1 MPIARSAPES
11 FAPLV
16 KRVLPAVV
24 NIAVTE
30 TVSGGDVLGELPP
43 ELRDTP
49 LGREFRRRFGNRRE
63 QTMGAGSG
71 FIIDPSGLIVTN
83 NHVVGHADKIVV
95 SLTDGTRLPARVI
108 GTDELTDVALIKVQA
123 SGPLPAVAFGDSRQ
137 VEVGDWVLAAGNP
150 FGLGGSVTAGII
162 SARGRDL
169 GAGPFD
175 NFLQL
180 DAPINPGNSGGPI
193 FNMDGQVI
201 AISTA
206 IVSPSGGSVGIG
218 FATPSE
224 LRHADRQPAAR
235 QRPYRARLARRVG
248 GGLAEGGVTVAS
260 VERTSPAARAGHPA
274 GRYDPGGE
282 RRAHRDLARPDP
294 RGRRGVARHQREP
307 VDPSAGPRDGR
318 TGHGRPPAQR
328 RAPAEG
334 ARSMRILVVEDD
346 KDVGGLRRA
355 RPEGG
360 GPRRGARRQRPR
372 RPVPGRERGVRR
384 GDPGPHAARRHRRHA
399 TAGDAARRRR
409 TPCRC

>member
-1 MPIARSAPES
+1 MHRRGLLLVLVLFVTACTGTPGSAIARSAPES
-11 FAPLV
+11 FSPLV
-16 KRVLPAVV
+16 KRVLPSVV

-30 TVSGGDVLGELPP
+30 TVSGGQVLRELPP

-49 LGREFRRRFGNRRE
+49 LGREFRKRFGNRRE

-71 FIIDPSGLIVTN
+71 FVIDPSGLIVTN
-83 NHVVGHADKIVV
+83 NHVVGHADNIVV
-95 SLTDGTRLPARVI
+95 GLTDGTRLPARVI

-123 SGPLPAVAFGDSRQ
+123 TGPLSAVAFGDSRQ

-201 AISTA
+201 AVSTA

-224 LRHADRQPAAR
+224 LIMPIITKL
-235 QRPYRARLARRVG
+235 RASGRIERGWLGVSV
-248 GGLAEGGVTVAS
+248 ENSDNGVTVAG
-260 VERTSPAARAGHPA
+260 VERTSPAARAGIRQGDA
-274 GRYDPGGE
+274 ILAVNGE
-282 RRAHRDLARPDP
+282 RI
-294 RGRRGVARHQREP
+294 
-307 VDPSAGPRDGR
+307 
-318 TGHGRPPAQR
+318 
-328 RAPAEG
+328 EG
-334 ARSMRILVVEDD
+334 ARGLIRTVAAVSPGSNVNLTIRRQGREM
-346 KDVGGLRRA
+346 DVSVTVGR
-355 RPEGG
+355 RPEN
-360 GPRRGARRQRPR
+360 GA
-372 RPVPGRERGVRR
+372 G
-384 GDPGPHAARRHRRHA
+384 
-399 TAGDAARRRR
+399 
-409 TPCRC
+409 

>member
-1 MPIARSAPES
+1 MTLWRSFHSGRSHRFAVLLLVFCVTACAGVPGSAVARSAPES

-30 TVSGGDVLGELPP
+30 TVSGGDVLSELPP

-63 QTMGAGSG
+63 QSMGAGSG
-71 FIIDPSGLIVTN
+71 FIIDASGLIVTN

-108 GTDELTDVALIKVQA
+108 GSDELTDVALIKVEA
-123 SGPLPAVAFGDSRQ
+123 SGPLPAVVFGDSRV

-169 GAGPFD
+169 GAGPCYYFR
-175 NFLQL
+175 QL
-180 DAPINPGNSGGPI
+180 NAPINPGDAGGPI

-224 LRHADRQPAAR
+224 LLIPIVNQLRTSGHI
-235 QRPYRARLARRVG
+235 QRGWLGVSG
-248 GGLAEGGVTVAS
+248 DDSQKGGVNVAS
-260 VERTSPAARAGHPA
+260 GERTSPAARAG
-274 GRYDPGGE
+274 
-282 RRAHRDLARPDP
+282 
-294 RGRRGVARHQREP
+294 
-307 VDPSAGPRDGR
+307 
-318 TGHGRPPAQR
+318 
-328 RAPAEG
+328 
-334 ARSMRILVVEDD
+334 
-346 KDVGGLRRA
+346 LR
-355 RPEGG
+355 
-360 GPRRGARRQRPR
+360 
-372 RPVPGRERGVRR
+372 
-384 GDPGPHAARRHRRHA
+384 
-399 TAGDAARRRR
+399 AGD
-409 TPCRC
+409 TSLMLNG

>member
-1 MPIARSAPES
+1 MKFGQRANVSTAPPRAGEALRGRRLAVLLVAFLVSACSAVPGSAVARSSPES

-30 TVSGGDVLGELPP
+30 TVTGGEVLNDLPP

-71 FIIDPSGLIVTN
+71 FVIDPSGLIVTN

-95 SLTDGTRLPARVI
+95 VLTDGTRLPAKLM

-123 SGPLPAVAFGDSRQ
+123 TGPLPAVSFGDSRV

-162 SARGRDL
+162 SALGRDL

-193 FNMDGQVI
+193 FNMAGQVI
-201 AISTA
+201 AVSTA

-224 LRHADRQPAAR
+224 LVMPIITQL
-235 QRPYRARLARRVG
+235 RASGRIERGWLGVSV
-248 GGLAEGGVTVAS
+248 EDSDNGVTIAN
-260 VERTSPAARAGHPA
+260 VERTGPAARAGLRQGDTVLA
-274 GRYDPGGE
+274 VNGE
-282 RRAHRDLARPDP
+282 RIAAARGLIRSVAAVSPGSNVNLSIRRQGREIEVP
-294 RGRRGVARHQREP
+294 VTVGRR
-307 VDPSAGPRDGR
+307 PSDGAG
-318 TGHGRPPAQR
+318 
-328 RAPAEG
+328 
-334 ARSMRILVVEDD
+334 
-346 KDVGGLRRA
+346 
-355 RPEGG
+355 
-360 GPRRGARRQRPR
+360 
-372 RPVPGRERGVRR
+372 
-384 GDPGPHAARRHRRHA
+384 
-399 TAGDAARRRR
+399 
-409 TPCRC
+409 

>member
-1 MPIARSAPES
+1 MPGRKTRRAAISCWPQILVAAATACHLLLAQSRVRESVEMHPRGLLLVLVLFVTACTGTPGSAIARSAPES
-11 FAPLV
+11 FSPLV

-30 TVSGGDVLGELPP
+30 TVSGGQVLSELPP

-49 LGREFRRRFGNRRE
+49 LGREFRKRFGNRRE

-71 FIIDPSGLIVTN
+71 FVIDPSGLIVTN

-95 SLTDGTRLPARVI
+95 LLTDGTRLPARVI

-123 SGPLPAVAFGDSRQ
+123 TGPLPAVTFGDSRQ

-150 FGLGGSVTAGII
+150 FGLGGSVTAGIV

-201 AISTA
+201 AVSTA

-224 LRHADRQPAAR
+224 LVMPIINQLRTSGRIERGWLGVSVENSDN
-235 QRPYRARLARRVG
+235 
-248 GGLAEGGVTVAS
+248 GVTVAG
-260 VERTSPAARAGHPA
+260 VERASPAARAGLRQGDA
-274 GRYDPGGE
+274 ILAVNGE
-282 RRAHRDLARPDP
+282 RIEGSRGLIRTVAAVSPGSNVSLTIRRQGREMDVSITV
-294 RGRRGVARHQREP
+294 GRRPENG
-307 VDPSAGPRDGR
+307 AG
-318 TGHGRPPAQR
+318 
-328 RAPAEG
+328 
-334 ARSMRILVVEDD
+334 
-346 KDVGGLRRA
+346 
-355 RPEGG
+355 
-360 GPRRGARRQRPR
+360 
-372 RPVPGRERGVRR
+372 
-384 GDPGPHAARRHRRHA
+384 
-399 TAGDAARRRR
+399 
-409 TPCRC
+409 

>member
-1 MPIARSAPES
+1 MHRRGLLLVLVLFVTGCAGTPGSAIARSAPES
-11 FAPLV
+11 FSPLV
-16 KRVLPAVV
+16 KRVLPSVV

-30 TVSGGDVLGELPP
+30 TVSGGQVLSELPP

-49 LGREFRRRFGNRRE
+49 LGREFRKRFGNRRE

-71 FIIDPSGLIVTN
+71 FVIDPSGLIVTN

-95 SLTDGTRLPARVI
+95 GLTDGTRLPARVI

-123 SGPLPAVAFGDSRQ
+123 TGPLAAVTFGDSRQ

-201 AISTA
+201 AVSTA

-224 LRHADRQPAAR
+224 LIVPIINKLRTSGRIERGWLGVSVENSDN
-235 QRPYRARLARRVG
+235 
-248 GGLAEGGVTVAS
+248 GVTVAG
-260 VERTSPAARAGHPA
+260 VERTSPAARAGLRQGDA
-274 GRYDPGGE
+274 ILAVNGE
-282 RRAHRDLARPDP
+282 RI
-294 RGRRGVARHQREP
+294 
-307 VDPSAGPRDGR
+307 
-318 TGHGRPPAQR
+318 
-328 RAPAEG
+328 EG
-334 ARSMRILVVEDD
+334 ARGLIRTVAAVSPGSNVSLTIRRQGREM
-346 KDVGGLRRA
+346 DVSVTVGR
-355 RPEGG
+355 RPEN
-360 GPRRGARRQRPR
+360 GA
-372 RPVPGRERGVRR
+372 G
-384 GDPGPHAARRHRRHA
+384 
-399 TAGDAARRRR
+399 
-409 TPCRC
+409 

>member
-1 MPIARSAPES
+1 MIAWRPLVVLGRRLAVLTFALCVTACSGLPNSAVARSMPDS

-30 TVSGGDVLGELPP
+30 TVSGGDVLAELPP

-49 LGREFRRRFGNRRE
+49 LGREFRRRFGGNRKE

-83 NHVVGHADKIVV
+83 NHVVGRADKIVV

-108 GTDELTDVALIKVQA
+108 GSDELTDIALIKVQA
-123 SGPLPAVAFGDSRQ
+123 SGPLPAVTFGDSRQ

-150 FGLGGSVTAGII
+150 FNLGGSVTAGII

-169 GAGPFD
+169 GSNSGPFD
-175 NFLQL
+175 NNFLQL

-193 FNMDGQVI
+193 FNMEGQVI

-224 LRHADRQPAAR
+224 LVIPIVNQLR
-235 QRPYRARLARRVG
+235 G
-248 GGLAEGGVTVAS
+248 GSGHIERGWLGVSVDDANDSVTVAA
-260 VERTSPAARAGHPA
+260 VERGSPAAVAGIRAGDIIA
-274 GRYDPGGE
+274 AVNGE
-282 RRAHRDLARPDP
+282 RVESSRGLIRAIAAASPGSNVKLTIRRQGRDFDIPVAV
-294 RGRRGVARHQREP
+294 GRRP
-307 VDPSAGPRDGR
+307 VESA
-318 TGHGRPPAQR
+318 
-328 RAPAEG
+328 AEG
-334 ARSMRILVVEDD
+334 A
-346 KDVGGLRRA
+346 K
-355 RPEGG
+355 
-360 GPRRGARRQRPR
+360 
-372 RPVPGRERGVRR
+372 
-384 GDPGPHAARRHRRHA
+384 
-399 TAGDAARRRR
+399 
-409 TPCRC
+409 